1 MTVVFASMFLLG
13 LATSL
18 HCVGMCGPMV
28 VTYAVEGTEGGSW
41 TRKLLMNTTYQGT
54 KIASYVIGGVL
65 LGTIGSAFNLDA
77 LRPWVTFAA
86 GAFMIVLGLGMTGRV
101 PWAARLSP
109 RPPKFLVRALTGLR
123 RKADADA
130 VGGESSLA
138 TPAAF
143 GLLTGLMPC
152 APLQGAQIAAVATGS
167 ALLGGTAMLAFGL
180 GTMPLTLLFG
190 MTASLIPGG
199 WKQRLNVVLAAVV
212 IVFGLSFI
220 NRGAM
225 LVGSPVTFDTVRVAL
240 LGAGKT
246 ATADQFKTA
255 ADGVVE
261 VHVALLDDKYVPE
274 SVVIP
279 ANRPVHLMVK
289 RQEGDCAHDGM
300 CASGL
305 VIARLGVDAALK
317 ELATTK
323 VDLPPTPAGTYSMTS
338 PCGMM
343 SGTIVAK

>member
-1 MTVVFASMFLLG
+1 MATLFGSMLLLG
-13 LATSL
+13 LATSF

-28 VTYAVEGTEGGSW
+28 VTYAVEGTQGGPW
-41 TRKLLMNTTYQGT
+41 TRKLAMNVTYQGS
-54 KIASYVIGGVL
+54 KIASYVIVGVL
-65 LGTIGSAFNLDA
+65 LGAIGSAFNLDA
-77 LRPWVTFAA
+77 IRPWVTFAA
-86 GAFMIVLGLGMTGRV
+86 GAFMIVLGLGMTGKV

-109 RPPKFLVRALTGLR
+109 RPPRFLVRALSRLR
-123 RKADADA
+123 RKAADDA
-130 VGGESSLA
+130 VEGESSLA

-152 APLQGAQIAAVATGS
+152 APLQGAEIAAVATGS
-167 ALLGGTAMLAFGL
+167 VLLGGTAMLAFGL

-190 MTASLIPGG
+190 MTASLIPAS

-212 IVFGLSFI
+212 IVFGLTFI

-225 LVGSPVTFDTVRVAL
+225 LVGSPITFETAKVAVM
-240 LGAGKT
+240 GAGGAANADGFTT
-246 ATADQFKTA
+246 AG
-255 ADGVVE
+255 DGVVE
-261 VHVALLDDKYVPE
+261 VHVALLNDKYVPE

-289 RQEGDCAHDGM
+289 RQKGDCAHGGM

-305 VIARLGVDAALK
+305 VISQLGVDVALK
-317 ELATTK
+317 ELSTTK
-323 VDLPPTPAGTYSMTS
+323 VDLPATAPGTYTMTS